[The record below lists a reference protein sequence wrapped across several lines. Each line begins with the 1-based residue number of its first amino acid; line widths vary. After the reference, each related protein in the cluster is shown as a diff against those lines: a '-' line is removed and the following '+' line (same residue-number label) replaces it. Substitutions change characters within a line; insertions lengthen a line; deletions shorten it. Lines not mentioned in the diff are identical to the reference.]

1 MNYAHKDKIFKLVE
15 HSFWYFTV
23 VRASRVGAEHNLY
36 FKRNN
41 RHFVK
46 SVKIRIM
53 CFGHFLLFIVWQ
65 KFLFIYISIV
75 FLLFS
80 FCYV

>member
-1 MNYAHKDKIFKLVE
+1 MNYAHKDKILKLVE
-15 HSFWYFTV
+15 YSFWYFTV
-23 VRASRVGAEHNLY
+23 VRASSVGAEHNLY

-41 RHFVK
+41 GLFVK

-53 CFGHFLLFIVWQ
+53 CFGHLLFIVWQ
-65 KFLFIYISIV
+65 KFLFRISIV
-75 FLLFS
+75 FLLFF